1 MARIIFFLMLI
12 GAVDMRHEFERNSR
26 IVTLKQ
32 GRVQGKLRDLPLQQT
47 TSGGDDLDETYRYK
61 TRNRCILFQTF
72 NISVYLSL

>member
-1 MARIIFFLMLI
+1 MARIIFVLMLI

-47 TSGGDDLDETYRYK
+47 TTGGDDLDETYR
-61 TRNRCILFQTF
+61 
-72 NISVYLSL
+72 